1 MADPTHT
8 DVPPTQLDFRVLFEA
23 APGLYLVLTPN
34 LPKLNGYE
42 VARRIRQQPWG
53 RDVVLVALTGW
64 GQVEDRRRS
73 QEAGF
78 NFHIVKPVELAA
90 LEELLAA
97 PIKS

>member
-8 DVPPTQLDFRVLFEA
+8 DVPPTQLDFLEA

-53 RDVVLVALTGW
+53 RDVVLVALTRW
-64 GQVEDRRRS
+64 GQDEAKRRS
-73 QEAGF
+73 QEARF
-78 NFHIVKPVELAA
+78 DFHIVKPVEHAA
-90 LEELLAA
+90 LEEMLAE
-97 PIKS
+97 PNKS